1 MTKNRLKRI
10 IRLGKSICAGNAC
23 WFWSLGGMEKFLR
36 FMLPLLLIVG
46 SVLVVIALASWQ
58 KSKSAERKPDTNRAV
73 LVETIEAE
81 VVSLNFTIRSQG
93 TVRPRTETTLV
104 SEVSGKIVS
113 VAPEFVA
120 GGFFRSGQ
128 QLLQIDPSDYATA
141 LKRAEAALASRV
153 AKLADETARSE
164 QAMRDWK
171 NMGKEGQPS
180 DLVLRKPQ
188 MADATANVSAAEA
201 DVQKARRDLE
211 RTSITL
217 PYDGLVRQKAADI
230 GQYVSPGA
238 RLGVTFAIDTAEVRL
253 PLTHDDLNYL
263 DLPSE
268 TEVRDNDKPYPP
280 VTLSAAT
287 ANGTSQWQ
295 ARIIRTEGVVDE
307 TSRVIY
313 AVAQVVDPYGVLGQS
328 HQQELK
334 IGTFV
339 HAEIQGLPADNVV
352 VLPRYVLR
360 ADNTILVANAASELE
375 ILPVSVLRAESR
387 NVYLSGGIEG
397 GTQVVITT
405 LDAPVPGTRL
415 TIRGRDEPATQAGGE
430 GREQ

>member
-1 MTKNRLKRI
+1 MK
-10 IRLGKSICAGNAC
+10 
-23 WFWSLGGMEKFLR
+23 KFFK
-36 FMLPLLLIVG
+36 FMLPLFLIIG

-58 KSKSAERKPDTNRAV
+58 KSKSAERKPDTEKAV
-73 LVETIEAE
+73 LVETIDAE
-81 VVSLNFTIRSQG
+81 VVSLNFTVSSQG

-120 GGFFRSGQ
+120 GGFFRKGE
-128 QLLQIDPSDYATA
+128 QLLQIDPSDYETA

-188 MADATANVSAAEA
+188 VADARANVSAAEA

-211 RTSITL
+211 RTSISL
-217 PYDGLVRQKAADI
+217 PYDGLVKQKAVDI
-230 GQYVSPGA
+230 GQYVTLGT

-253 PLTHDDLNYL
+253 PLTGDDLNYL

-268 TEVRDNDKPYPP
+268 TEVRNADKPFPP
-280 VTLSAAT
+280 VTLSAQ
-287 ANGTSQWQ
+287 NGNGVSQWQ

-307 TSRVIY
+307 TSRVMY

-339 HAEIQGLPADNVV
+339 NADIRGLPADDVV

-360 ADNTILVANAASELE
+360 ADNTVLTANANNELE
-375 ILPVSVLRAESR
+375 ILPVTVLRAEPKR
-387 NVYLSGGIEG
+387 VYLSGGIEG
-397 GTQVVITT
+397 GTRVVITT

-415 TIRGRDEPATQAGGE
+415 AIRGLDEPAQDTGEAGSG
-430 GREQ
+430 Q

>member
-1 MTKNRLKRI
+1 
-10 IRLGKSICAGNAC
+10 
-23 WFWSLGGMEKFLR
+23 MEKF
-36 FMLPLLLIVG
+36 FKFVLPLLLIIG

-58 KSKSAERKPDTNRAV
+58 KSKSAERKPVAEKAV

-93 TVRPRTETTLV
+93 TVTPRTETTLV

-120 GGFFRSGQ
+120 GGFFRQGDE
-128 QLLQIDPSDYATA
+128 LLQIDPSDYATA
-141 LKRAEAALASRV
+141 LKRAEAALASRA

-164 QAMRDWK
+164 QALKDWN
-171 NMGKEGQPS
+171 NMGKQGQPS

-188 MADATANVSAAEA
+188 MADARANVSAAEA

-217 PYDGLVRQKAADI
+217 PYDGLVRQKAVDV
-230 GQYVSPGA
+230 GQYVTLGT

-268 TEVRDNDKPYPP
+268 TEVRNNDKTYPP
-280 VTLSAAT
+280 VMLSAES
-287 ANGTSQWQ
+287 GSGIHQWR

-313 AVAQVVDPYGVLGQS
+313 AVAQVVDPYGVLGKS

-339 HAEIQGLPADNVV
+339 NAEIQGLPADNVV

-360 ADNTILVANAASELE
+360 ADNTVLTANAANELE
-375 ILPVSVLRAESR
+375 ILPVTVLRAESR
-387 NVYLSGGIEG
+387 KVYLSGGIEG
-397 GTQVVITT
+397 GTRVVITT
-405 LDAPVPGTRL
+405 LDAPVAGTKL
-415 TIRGRDEPATQAGGE
+415 AIRGPDEPAPDADGE
-430 GREQ
+430 ASDP

>member
-1 MTKNRLKRI
+1 MKN
-10 IRLGKSICAGNAC
+10 
-23 WFWSLGGMEKFLR
+23 FFR

-93 TVRPRTETTLV
+93 TVRPHTETTLV
-104 SEVSGKIVS
+104 SEVSGKIVA

-171 NMGKEGQPS
+171 NMGKDGQPS

-217 PYDGLVRQKAADI
+217 PYAGLVRQKAADI
-230 GQYVSPGA
+230 GQYVSPGT

-313 AVAQVVDPYGVLGQS
+313 AVAQVVDPYAVLGQS

-339 HAEIQGLPADNVV
+339 HADIQGLPADNVV

-375 ILPVSVLRAESR
+375 ILPVRVLRAESR
-387 NVYLSGGIEG
+387 NVYLSGGIAG

-415 TIRGRDEPATQAGGE
+415 TIRGRDEPATQANGE
-430 GREQ
+430 GRER

>member
-1 MTKNRLKRI
+1 
-10 IRLGKSICAGNAC
+10 
-23 WFWSLGGMEKFLR
+23 MEKFFK
-36 FMLPLLLIVG
+36 FMLPLFLIIG

-58 KSKSAERKPDTNRAV
+58 KSKSAERKPDTEKAV
-73 LVETIEAE
+73 LVETIDAE
-81 VVSLNFTIRSQG
+81 VVSLKFTVSSQG

-120 GGFFRSGQ
+120 GGFFHKGE
-128 QLLQIDPSDYATA
+128 QLLQIDPSDYETA

-164 QAMRDWK
+164 QAMRDWT
-171 NMGKEGQPS
+171 NMGKQGQPS

-188 MADATANVSAAEA
+188 VADARANVSAAEA

-211 RTSITL
+211 RTSISL
-217 PYDGLVRQKAADI
+217 PYDGLVKQKAVDI
-230 GQYVSPGA
+230 GQYVTLGT

-268 TEVRDNDKPYPP
+268 TEVRNYDKPFPP
-280 VTLSAAT
+280 VTLSAQ
-287 ANGTSQWQ
+287 NGDGVSQWQ

-339 HAEIQGLPADNVV
+339 NAEIQGLPADNVV

-360 ADNTILVANAASELE
+360 ADSTVLTANADDELE
-375 ILPVSVLRAESR
+375 ILPVTVLRAEPKK
-387 NVYLSGGIEG
+387 VYLSGGIKG
-397 GTQVVITT
+397 GTRVVITT

-415 TIRGRDEPATQAGGE
+415 AIRNHDEPAQEPGEAGSG
-430 GREQ
+430 Q

>member
-1 MTKNRLKRI
+1 M
-10 IRLGKSICAGNAC
+10 GK
-23 WFWSLGGMEKFLR
+23 FFKFV
-36 FMLPLLLIVG
+36 LPLILIIG
-46 SVLVVIALASWQ
+46 SVVVVIALVAFQ
-58 KSKSAERKPDTNRAV
+58 KSQTAERKTDTEKAV
-73 LVETIEAE
+73 LVDTIVAE
-81 VVSLNFTIRSQG
+81 VVSLNFSVNSQG

-120 GGFFRSGQ
+120 GGFFHEGEV
-128 QLLQIDPSDYATA
+128 LLQIDPSDYETG
-141 LKRAEAALASRV
+141 LKRAEAALASRK

-164 QAMRDWK
+164 QALKDWK
-171 NMGKEGQPS
+171 NLGRQGQPT
-180 DLVLRKPQ
+180 DLALRKPQ
-188 MADATANVSAAEA
+188 MADARANVSAAEA

-211 RTSITL
+211 RTRITV
-217 PYDGLVRQKAADI
+217 PYDGLVRQKAVDI
-230 GQYVSPGA
+230 GQYVTPGT
-238 RLGVTFAIDTAEVRL
+238 RLGVTFAVDTAEVRL
-253 PLTHDDLNYL
+253 PLTNNDLNYL

-268 TEVRDNDKPYPP
+268 TEVISRDKSFPP
-280 VTLSAAT
+280 VTLSVE
-287 ANGTSQWQ
+287 NGGGTSQWQ

-339 HAEIQGLPADNVV
+339 NAEIQGLPAENVV

-360 ADNTILVANAASELE
+360 ADHTILIANEDNELE
-375 ILPVSVLRAESR
+375 ILPVNVLRAEPKK
-387 NVYLSGGIEG
+387 VYLSEGIEG
-397 GTQVVITT
+397 GTRVVITT

-415 TIRGRDEPATQAGGE
+415 AIRGLEDSTVTEPAVE
-430 GREQ
+430 SEQ